1 VLRRRSK
8 DGGRPAGRAG
18 GAAGETSPVDEFQVW
33 VDGLEP
39 RWQEPVRQAL
49 GSRERFLVLVGQASP
64 GPTRDWLEG
73 LRPTVDEAVRRVA
86 DAVWRAIRAS
96 EISAGLALD
105 TATEELKQARREL
118 AAAQRRGSDTATFQE
133 RVDAMARRHRA
144 VNDALNLAEDTM
156 HGLEELNVRLDTA
169 VAQAA
174 TVVLRSS
181 VDTRAALD
189 RELDEVIAGLTAID
203 DALEGFAD

>member
-1 VLRRRSK
+1 VRR
-8 DGGRPAGRAG
+8 
-18 GAAGETSPVDEFQVW
+18 
-33 VDGLEP
+33 
-39 RWQEPVRQAL
+39 AL
-49 GSRERFLVLVGQASP
+49 GSRERFLLLVEQAPP
-64 GPTRDWLEG
+64 GPTREWLDG

-86 DAVWRAIRAS
+86 EAVWRAIRAS

-105 TATEELKQARREL
+105 TATDELKRARREL
-118 AAAQRRGSDTATFQE
+118 AAAQRSGADTTTPEE
-133 RVDAMARRHRA
+133 RVAAMAGRHRA

-156 HGLEELNVRLDTA
+156 SGLEELNVRLDTA